1 MKPFLKLKKSIINKF
16 TISTT
21 KREIRLGSH
30 PFISGDTFLSIS
42 DEAIIANYN
51 KPLLL
56 KNFKNKEIIFV
67 ENDLLNLDWVFN
79 YCFNF
84 KTIILHNGDIPPE
97 EKLIKKL
104 VNKKI
109 NIFATNIKKDSEYIN
124 PIPIGIENAHYMRNG
139 DLNYY
144 NIINIGNLKKIK
156 TKICLVSF
164 SINNPQRLRYQK
176 VLNEMDISN
185 ENKMSIKKY
194 RKQLEK
200 SFFVISPPGNGI
212 DCHRTWE
219 ALYHKTIPVIEKK
232 FYLFEHLNLPVF
244 LVDNIE
250 EFFSIDDTKKK
261 EIYYSL
267 IERYGEEIYMDW
279 WIKLIKNSTF

>member
-1 MKPFLKLKKSIINKF
+1 MKPFLKLKKSIINIF
-16 TISTT
+16 TISSS

-79 YCFNF
+79 YCLNF

-124 PIPIGIENAHYMRNG
+124 PIPIGIENAHYKMNG

-144 NIINIGNLKKIK
+144 NMINIGNLKKIK

-164 SINNPQRLRYQK
+164 SINNPKRLRYQK
-176 VLNEMDISN
+176 VLNAMDISN

-250 EFFSIDDTKKK
+250 EFFSIDDSKKK